1 MFDVVDVVFVVTSG
15 PRLLWN
21 FVKIET
27 DTTIAAYELM
37 VVSNGSY
44 VCNGGQR
51 TFSMVRT
58 DFFSV
63 VRCLSASSETSAVPS
78 VQYSTR
84 GEEQG

>member
-1 MFDVVDVVFVVTSG
+1 MNDVVDVVFVVTSG

-63 VRCLSASSETSAVPS
+63 
-78 VQYSTR
+78 STVSFCFF
-84 GEEQG
+84 GNKCGTLCTVYCT